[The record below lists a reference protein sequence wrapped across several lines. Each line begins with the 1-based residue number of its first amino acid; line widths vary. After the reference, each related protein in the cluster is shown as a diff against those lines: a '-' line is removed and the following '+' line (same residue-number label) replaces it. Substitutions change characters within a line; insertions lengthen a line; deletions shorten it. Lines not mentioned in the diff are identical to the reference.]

1 MIFAPVILSA
11 AKNLNEARKILSA
24 AKNDRATIL
33 PLMFIRT
40 GRTLSLDQRDGVAGD
55 AFLAASETE
64 AIGGG
69 GFDADLI
76 G

>member
-1 MIFAPVILSA
+1 MIFGSVTLSA
-11 AKNLNEARKILSA
+11 AKNLNGARKILRCA
-24 AKNDRATIL
+24 QNDRATIL

-40 GRTLSLDQRDGVAGD
+40 GRTLSFDQRDGVAGD
-55 AFLAASETE
+55 AFLTASETE